1 MFTIE
6 TAQSHRFHMLRRRR
20 QTQEVD
26 GHVVFIRWTCCLCSF
41 VKIVSF
47 VHLTWLSFGFM
58 GEHQPTLY
66 AQHSPLDPLG
76 HVAKFLVRFK
86 LRMGQ
91 KKAGRQC
98 EHTFKAAAELLG

>member
-6 TAQSHRFHMLRRRR
+6 TAQNHRFHMLRRRR

-26 GHVVFIRWTCCLCSF
+26 GHVFFFLWTCLCSF

-58 GEHQPTLY
+58 VEHQPTLY

-76 HVAKFLVRFK
+76 HVGKFLVRFK